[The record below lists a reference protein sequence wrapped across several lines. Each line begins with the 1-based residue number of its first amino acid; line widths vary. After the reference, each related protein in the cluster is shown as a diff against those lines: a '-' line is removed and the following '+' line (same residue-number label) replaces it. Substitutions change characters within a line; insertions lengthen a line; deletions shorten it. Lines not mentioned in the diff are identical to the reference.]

1 LVSKFLA
8 NENVPVETVEL
19 ARQSGLDFAWVTEIQ
34 PGMDD
39 DGMLALAL
47 AEQRVLVTFDKD
59 FGEMAFRQGKQ
70 ATCGVVLFRVRL
82 RDAETVAQFVVRVL
96 SQQIPWEGHFS
107 VAREGRLRTL
117 PLPN

>member
-1 LVSKFLA
+1 MSKFLA
-8 NENVPVETVEL
+8 NENVPVEVVEL
-19 ARQSGLDFAWVTEIQ
+19 ARQSGLDIAWVTEIQ
-34 PGMDD
+34 PGMNDE
-39 DGMLALAL
+39 GVLALAL

-59 FGEMAFRQGKQ
+59 FGEMAFRQGQQ

-82 RDAETVAQFVVRVL
+82 RDAETVARFVVGVL

-117 PLPN
+117 PLPK